1 MSKPYGRFHVLSD
14 FDEGKRSC
22 RRKLERHNNR
32 RKKKH
37 VDKGGDDAKQQ
48 QAVSQNDN
56 SVIDV
61 DDGKGI
67 SEQPKSYHHMVYLS

>member
-1 MSKPYGRFHVLSD
+1 MLSD

-32 RKKKH
+32 RKRKPI
-37 VDKGGDDAKQQ
+37 DKGGVAAKQQ
-48 QAVSQNDN
+48 QMLSQNDN

-67 SEQPKSYHHMVYLS
+67 SEQHQLYYHVVSLF